1 MATFNAKKQKRMS
14 ETQKKE
20 VIDKTKLL
28 QCSNQGFLPV
38 CIAARIETSTSWNQS
53 LKQV

>member
-28 QCSNQGFLPV
+28 QCSNQGIPLV
-38 CIAARIETSTSWNQS
+38 RI
-53 LKQV
+53 LA